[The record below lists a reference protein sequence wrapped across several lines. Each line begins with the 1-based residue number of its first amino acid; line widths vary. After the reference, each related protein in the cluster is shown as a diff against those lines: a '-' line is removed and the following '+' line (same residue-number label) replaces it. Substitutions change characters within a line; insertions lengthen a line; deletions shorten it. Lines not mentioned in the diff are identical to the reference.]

1 MGGDVKPGD
10 HHSMGGIDFVVLGEG
25 PVDVT
30 GGLSENIRTG
40 VLTEVNLPHTVTRV
54 QVPQQSCNRTEF
66 WGQTAKICGLAC
78 RLCCGN
84 KTIGVDLK

>member
-10 HHSMGGIDFVVLGEG
+10 DHSIGRIDLVVLGEG
-25 PVDVT
+25 PVNVI
-30 GGLSENIRTG
+30 GRLSENIRTG

-54 QVPQQSCNRTEF
+54 QVSQQSCNHAEF
-66 WGQTAKICGLAC
+66 WGQIAKICGLAC
-78 RLCCGN
+78 WLCCGN